1 MIEIICFSPLGDEL
15 IGVAADK
22 LVNATSRVQ
31 GFIPEQLRR
40 LHGQKFEFHL
50 SVQKKAL
57 QNERTSFK
65 LDLFTRVLQIEPDNS
80 SAGTSGKYFPATA
93 KPILT
98 AF

>member
-1 MIEIICFSPLGDEL
+1 MIEIVCFGPFGDEL
-15 IGVAADK
+15 TGVAADK

-65 LDLFTRVLQIEPDNS
+65 LDLFTRVLQIEPDNFN
-80 SAGTSGKYFPATA
+80 AGTSGKYFPAIA